1 MHCERRQKRSQDLS
15 EALQLQLFSTVER
28 ASFDALVLAEELGLM
43 VAGAGKGEEL
53 EEIAA
58 LAPLLAGQSRFW
70 QGRVE
75 TAMGNRLITVVRVET
90 ALGTFYLSGT
100 EGKIAAIWSEMRQ
113 GSRGVARIVS

>member
-15 EALQLQLFSTVER
+15 EALELQLFSTVER
-28 ASFDALVLAEELGLM
+28 ANFSSLVLAEERGLM
-43 VAGAGKGEEL
+43 VVGTGKGEEL

-58 LAPLLAGQSRFW
+58 LAPVLAGQSRFW

-75 TAMGNRLITVVRVET
+75 TAAGQRLITVVRVDT

-100 EGKIAAIWSEMRQ
+100 EGKITSIWSEMRH